1 MADKPEQEKTEKASI
16 KKLSEGR
23 DKGQV
28 AKSIEVNSFALL
40 TFGLFVLYL
49 TRNSLGDKFGK
60 LGRIIFGSLDKL
72 QVNVGNITELTA
84 TGLYYFLLILAPI
97 FLTMFIVALLV
108 SILQVGFKITPKA
121 LQPKFDKLNVLSGA
135 KNIFFSSRSI
145 VETSKSTL
153 KLVIIGGFVYVII
166 SDFIQQASNL
176 INLTVSEI
184 VRFMMHSALSL
195 IWKVLILFAAIAGL
209 DFVYQKHKFN
219 KDMMMTK
226 QEVKEE
232 NKQADGDPKV
242 KQRIRK
248 LQVESTKKRMMQ
260 NLPLADVVIT
270 NPTHFAV
277 ALKYD
282 LENDSAPEIIAKG
295 MDSLALK
302 IKAIAKENDI
312 PIHENKLLARA
323 LYKSCEVGDTI
334 PQDLFFTVAEVLA
347 YIYKLK
353 EERKRRR
360 II

>member
-1 MADKPEQEKTEKASI
+1 MADKPEQDKTEKASV

-49 TRNSLGDKFGK
+49 TRNTLGNQFGR

-72 QVNVGNITELTA
+72 QVNVGNITELTT
-84 TGLYYFLLILAPI
+84 TGIYYFLLILAPI

-108 SILQVGFKITPKA
+108 SIVQVGFKITPKA
-121 LQPKFDKLNVLSGA
+121 LQPKLDKLNVLSGV

-145 VETSKSTL
+145 VESSKSAL
-153 KLVIIGGFVYVII
+153 KLLIIGGFVYFII
-166 SDFIQQASNL
+166 SDFVKEASNL
-176 INLTVSEI
+176 VNLSVSEI
-184 VRFMMHSALSL
+184 VQYMLHSALSL
-195 IWKVLILFAAIAGL
+195 VWKVLLLFSVIAGL

-232 NKQADGDPKV
+232 NKQSDGDPLV

-248 LQVESTKKRMMQ
+248 LQMESSKKRMIQ

-295 MDSLALK
+295 MDLLALK
-302 IKAIAKENDI
+302 IKAIAKEHDI
-312 PIHENKLLARA
+312 PIQENKLLARA

-334 PQDLFFTVAEVLA
+334 PQDLYLMVAEVLA
-347 YIYKLK
+347 YIYKIK
-353 EERKRRR
+353 EERKRKR